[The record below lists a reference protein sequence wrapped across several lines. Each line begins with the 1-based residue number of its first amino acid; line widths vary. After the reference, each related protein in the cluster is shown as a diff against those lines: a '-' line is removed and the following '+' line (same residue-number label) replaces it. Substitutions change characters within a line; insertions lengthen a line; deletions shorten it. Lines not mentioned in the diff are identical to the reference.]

1 MAMEFRRLG
10 RTDLRVSEIGL
21 GTEHL
26 ERSRAN
32 MESVVRTAVEAGVN
46 YMDVLYADPDGS
58 ADFWDSFGPA
68 LRRYR
73 ERIVLAAHWGHSTD
87 ADQSQRGLERVFSLV
102 GNEYI
107 DVVIIQVID
116 HEEQWREI
124 GLRAVDRLM
133 RYKEQGR
140 IGHIGMSGH
149 FVPTAL
155 TALNSGLI
163 DVLMYGINFVTCA
176 DGEIKKIYRACEAH
190 DVGLVAMKPYY
201 GGTLLFTR
209 GRQPRIP
216 SATCLSF
223 VLSQPVSTTVPGAK
237 NTDEFRT
244 TLHYLEATEEEKS
257 YGDIGDIRHHLSG
270 QCVYCQHCHP
280 CTQEIHIAGVIA
292 LVDQAQGGLEEEAGA
307 AYSGQGV
314 KASECTAC
322 GVCMERCPFGVDV
335 IGKMETAVTLFE

>member
-1 MAMEFRRLG
+1 MTMGFRRLG
-10 RTDLRVSEIGL
+10 RTNLRVSEIGL

-26 ERSRAN
+26 ERSRTN
-32 MESVVRTAVEAGVN
+32 MESVVQTAVEAGVN

-73 ERIVLAAHWGHSTD
+73 ERIVLAAHWGHQKD
-87 ADQSQRGLERVFSLV
+87 ADQSRRGLDRVLGLV

-116 HEEQWREI
+116 HEAQWKEI
-124 GLRAVDRLM
+124 GLRAMDRLM
-133 RYKEQGR
+133 RYKEQGH

-149 FVPTAL
+149 FVPVAL

-176 DGEIKKIYRACEAH
+176 DGGIREIYRACDEH

-216 SATCLSF
+216 AAKCLSF
-223 VLSQPVSTTVPGAK
+223 VLSQPVSTTVPGAR
-237 NTDEFRT
+237 NTDELRT
-244 TLHYLEATEEEKS
+244 TLHYLKAADEEKG
-257 YGDIGDIRHHLSG
+257 YGEIGDIRHHLEG

-280 CTQEIHIAGVIA
+280 CTQEIHIAGIIE
-292 LVDQAQGGLEEEAGA
+292 LVDQAQGGLEEEAKA
-307 AYSGQGV
+307 AYSKQEV
-314 KASECTAC
+314 KASDCTAC
-322 GVCMERCPFGVDV
+322 GVCVERCPFGVDV
-335 IGKMETAVTLFE
+335 IRKMETAMALFE